1 MDIEIKDIDP
11 NNSKK
16 GFGQKLAE
24 FWNKFTYRIGEF
36 FSNPKKRLIFIIVV
50 GLVTI
55 GAFGTGLY
63 FLTGGRSQT
72 TTLSDNKKDEES
84 IDKDKDLQEAPLD
97 GLMVARDAASRHP
110 LGIIVENHTDARP
123 QAGLDKASIV
133 YEAIAEGG
141 ITRFLAIFGTNEAE
155 KVGPVRSARTYF
167 VDWIHGYDGYF
178 AHVGGNMD
186 ALDKIKSEKILDLD
200 QFSYSSPYHREY
212 KDGLA
217 TEHTMYTST
226 PELRTQAEKNGY
238 SKANNFNVLRFKD
251 DQPAAENANSDDL
264 ADDGDSVA
272 STPAD
277 YKGDTQRVSINF
289 SQLSYNVY
297 FEYDKKTNSYFRY
310 LAGAPHKDQ
319 ISKNQINP
327 KNVIVMTMGRTATI
341 TRINEPGWSMD
352 AVGSGKAMIYLDGRE
367 IEGSWKKTSAS
378 DREIFYDK
386 DGNEITFNR
395 GQFWISVVHPDIKPI
410 VTAE

>member
-1 MDIEIKDIDP
+1 MDIEINDMNP
-11 NNSKK
+11 KK
-16 GFGQKLAE
+16 SFGQKLAQ
-24 FWNKFTYRIGEF
+24 FWDKFTYKIGEF
-36 FSNPKKRLIFIIVV
+36 FANPKKRLIFICIV
-50 GLVTI
+50 GIITI

-63 FLTGGRSQT
+63 FLTGGRTPST
-72 TTLSDNKKDEES
+72 ILSENKKD
-84 IDKDKDLQEAPLD
+84 DKKTDQNKGLAEAPLD
-97 GLMVARDAASRHP
+97 GLMVDPDSASRHP

-141 ITRFLAIFGTNEAE
+141 ITRFLAIFGTHEAE

-167 VDWIHGYDGYF
+167 VDWIHGYDGYL

-200 QFSYSSPYHREY
+200 QFSYSVPYHREY

-226 PELRTQAEKNGY
+226 AELRTQADKNGY
-238 SKANNFNVLRFKD
+238 PKANNFNVLHFKD
-251 DQPAAENANSDDL
+251 DTIAQSALDSNDNEDSNTDADIAATPSD
-264 ADDGDSVA
+264 
-272 STPAD
+272 
-277 YKGDTQRVSINF
+277 YRGDTQRISINF
-289 SQLSYNVY
+289 SQSSYNVY
-297 FEYDKKTNSYFRY
+297 FEYDKKTNSYLRY
-310 LAGAPHKDQ
+310 LAGIPHKDQ
-319 ISKNQINP
+319 ITKNQINP
-327 KNVIVMTMGRTATI
+327 KNLIVMTMNRQATV
-341 TRINEPGWSMD
+341 TKINEPGWNMD
-352 AVGSGKAMIYLDGRE
+352 TIGSGKAMIYLDGRE
-367 IEGSWKKTSAS
+367 IEGTWKKTSVS

-395 GQFWISVVHPDIKPI
+395 GQFWIAVVHPDIKPI